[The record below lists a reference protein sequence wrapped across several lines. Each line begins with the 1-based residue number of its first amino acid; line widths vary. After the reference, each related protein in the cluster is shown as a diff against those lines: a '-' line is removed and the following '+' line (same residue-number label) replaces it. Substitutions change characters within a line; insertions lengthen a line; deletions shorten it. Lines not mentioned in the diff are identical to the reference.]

1 MQNRVEKAIALF
13 NSGYNCAQAVFTA
26 YADIYGIDPE
36 TALKLSCTFGGGMAG
51 TREMCGAVSAM
62 TMIAGLETGTAK
74 ANDLEGKQY
83 SFDKAQYLMNEFKK
97 ENKSVVCQNLLLELE
112 KEPESADGK
121 KRCSKFV
128 KLSAELIEEH
138 LIKNK

>member
-1 MQNRVEKAIALF
+1 MTDTSVTTYIHPVSYTHLDVYKRQ
-13 NSGYNCAQAVFTA
+13 
-26 YADIYGIDPE
+26 
-36 TALKLSCTFGGGMAG
+36 
-51 TREMCGAVSAM
+51 AVSAM

-74 ANDLEGKQY
+74 ANDQEGKQY